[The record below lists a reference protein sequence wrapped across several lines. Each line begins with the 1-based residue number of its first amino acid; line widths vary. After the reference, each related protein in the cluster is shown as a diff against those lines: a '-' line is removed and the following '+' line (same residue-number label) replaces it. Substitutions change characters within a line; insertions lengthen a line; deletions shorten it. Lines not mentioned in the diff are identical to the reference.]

1 MVRPAFGAL
10 VLAGA
15 ALLGGTAA
23 HADGQVTFY
32 ITVPFGG
39 PSGGHVLGLRLDKGQ
54 SLADIRS
61 MNPDSPLNR
70 RPLLDIQM
78 GAHSALRLDLNRRL
92 TWDFDQ
98 QQWRPSSRPAQVT
111 LRLPTP
117 EPKAP
122 GADHASHLT
131 PLPDL
136 LQDPAG
142 RALLKSL
149 GIAP

>member
-1 MVRPAFGAL
+1 M
-10 VLAGA
+10 LAGA
-15 ALLGGTAA
+15 GLLGAGAA

-39 PSGGHVLGLRLDKGQ
+39 PSGGHVLGLRLDRGH
-54 SLADIRS
+54 SLTDIRS
-61 MNPDSPLNR
+61 LNPDSPLNR
-70 RPLLDIQM
+70 RPLLDIQL

-92 TWDFDQ
+92 TWDFNQ
-98 QQWRPSSRPAQVT
+98 QQWRPSSRQASVT

-117 EPKAP
+117 EPKAA
-122 GADHASHLT
+122 GGDHVSHMT

-136 LQDPAG
+136 LQDPDG
-142 RALLKSL
+142 KALLKSL